1 MYKQPGSDQV
11 SGGGGIRRGRHVEAR
26 PAPAPA
32 FFQTA
37 PLHVALGSHGPFF
50 QKQPILKKIANWKEW
65 IHKKK
70 HEIRNNAHA
79 PNANFEMIRMHKTKI

>member
-50 QKQPILKKIANWKEW
+50 QKQPILKKSQIEKSEF
-65 IHKKK
+65 IKKNTK
-70 HEIRNNAHA
+70 FEIMLTHQ
-79 PNANFEMIRMHKTKI
+79 MQISK